1 MITAHTRS
9 DRVRT
14 RLPWCLR
21 IVASFSLLSL
31 AGCATVS
38 HSVSGSS
45 GQAPLG
51 SVHLPGP
58 GVIEAPIPAPH
69 GVERS
74 AGSEAVLRAISLLGA
89 PYKFGGSGP
98 KAFDCSG
105 LVQFVYDELGID
117 VPRTAAEQYRA
128 VTPVKLA
135 ELEPGDLVFFKT
147 RGSKV
152 SHVGIYA
159 GSNRF
164 VHAPMTGR
172 PIELRAM
179 DDKYYSRRFAG
190 GGRVVDGDAE
200 PAPGDA
206 FTSIAGTSR
215 RGRETAP

>member
-1 MITAHTRS
+1 MTTAHTQS

-14 RLPWCLR
+14 RLLWCLR
-21 IVASFSLLSL
+21 VVASFSLLSL
-31 AGCATVS
+31 DGCATVS
-38 HSVSGSS
+38 NSVSGSAGHS
-45 GQAPLG
+45 VPLG
-51 SVHLPGP
+51 SIHLPGP
-58 GVIEAPIPAPH
+58 GAIEAPLPAPQ

-74 AGSEAVLRAISLLGA
+74 VGSEAVFRAFSLLGA

-98 KAFDCSG
+98 TAFDCSG

-147 RGSKV
+147 HGSKV

-172 PIELRAM
+172 PIELRAL

-190 GGRVVDGDAE
+190 GGRVVDGDTEA
-200 PAPGDA
+200 APGDA
-206 FTSIAGTSR
+206 FTSIVGSSR
-215 RGRETAP
+215 REISP

>member
-1 MITAHTRS
+1 MSTAHTQS

-14 RLPWCLR
+14 RLLWCLHV
-21 IVASFSLLSL
+21 VAAFSLLSL

-38 HSVSGSS
+38 NSPGHSV
-45 GQAPLG
+45 PLG
-51 SVHLPGP
+51 SIHLPGP
-58 GVIEAPIPAPH
+58 GAIEAPLPAPQ
-69 GVERS
+69 GVERTV
-74 AGSEAVLRAISLLGA
+74 GSEAVFRAISLLGA

-98 KAFDCSG
+98 TAFDCSG

-147 RGSKV
+147 HGSKV

-172 PIELRAM
+172 PIELRAL

-190 GGRVVDGDAE
+190 GGRVVDGDADSDAG

-206 FTSIAGTSR
+206 FTSIVGTSR
-215 RGRETAP
+215 REISP